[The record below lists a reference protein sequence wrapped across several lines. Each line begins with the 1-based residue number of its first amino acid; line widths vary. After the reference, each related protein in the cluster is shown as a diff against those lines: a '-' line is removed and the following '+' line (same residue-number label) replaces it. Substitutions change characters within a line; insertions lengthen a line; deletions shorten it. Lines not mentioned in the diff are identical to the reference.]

1 MTAAS
6 AADLTENKKRE
17 RPTAP
22 SAASTAGGGDH
33 KEEERDT
40 GMAADD
46 AALHAALLL
55 LAQGGISIG
64 DLMLG
69 KYKSTPGWY
78 ECKVVGEGEGGRWV
92 VEWEDGDE
100 EDTLKEPH
108 HLKRRDEVAKN
119 KGGGM
124 GGTSTRA
131 PQSEG
136 QGDTD
141 VQTTAPRR
149 TRAAEQRKRARTTT
163 AIATNEQPSEPAGK
177 AFTETLAD
185 PSGVLVEDLAERD
198 DPHAAKDVE
207 ESQRSRGQD
216 APASRCMLEHE
227 LLGRHLQ
234 WHGR

>member
-6 AADLTENKKRE
+6 AADLTENKKRQ

-22 SAASTAGGGDH
+22 FAASTAGGGDH

-40 GMAADD
+40 GTAADD

-124 GGTSTRA
+124 GGTSTLA
-131 PQSEG
+131 PQSEW

-163 AIATNEQPSEPAGK
+163 AKATNEQPSEPAGK
-177 AFTETLAD
+177 AFPGE
-185 PSGVLVEDLAERD
+185 LVEDLAERED
-198 DPHAAKDVE
+198 DNEAQDVE

-216 APASRCMLEHE
+216 APASCCMLEHE
-227 LLGRHLQ
+227 LLGQNLQ

>member
-6 AADLTENKKRE
+6 AADLTKNKKRE

-40 GMAADD
+40 GTAADD

-78 ECKVVGEGEGGRWV
+78 ECKVVGEAEGGKWV

-124 GGTSTRA
+124 GGTSTLA
-131 PQSEG
+131 PQSEW

-163 AIATNEQPSEPAGK
+163 AKATNEQPSEPDGK
-177 AFTETLAD
+177 AFPVAD
-185 PSGVLVEDLAERD
+185 DLAEIED
-198 DPHAAKDVE
+198 DHAAKDVE

-216 APASRCMLEHE
+216 APASCCMLEHE